1 MPMLHAFMTRLESLS
16 SNPRVTVRRRG
27 APSTNGC
34 VVYWM
39 QRAQR
44 ALDNPALDV
53 AVEAA
58 HALRQPVVIF
68 FAPVPFYPNANLRHY
83 AFLAEGIPDIARH
96 ARERGVG
103 FVLRTYP
110 RHSLAKFCEEVK
122 ASLVI
127 GDENPLR
134 EPRRWR
140 EITAKKIGV
149 PFWTVDADV
158 IVPSKLLEKE
168 QYAAR
173 IIRPRLEQRMEQ
185 FAVLAGNPRAKV
197 EWQKP
202 RWLRALPDDG
212 SVDLFGTWAGLVRW
226 PQPVDSFRGGTGE
239 ALRLLDE
246 FLERK
251 LPHYPENHGKSE
263 IDGTSR
269 LSPYLHFGH
278 IGPHTVMHA
287 VRKADAPQAAKD
299 DFLNQFVTWRE
310 LAINFVHFNPVY
322 DSIECAPDWAHRTLA
337 AHAGDP
343 RPVLYTRDQI
353 ESAQTH
359 DELWNAAQLQM
370 LHAGWMHNYMRM
382 YWAKKILEW
391 SPSPAVAW
399 QTALYLNDKYF
410 LDGRDPNGYAGVAW
424 AMGGKFDRPWFDRP
438 IFGTIRWMSGDA
450 ARKKFDADGYIR
462 QMHDLAGESGY
473 PLAPT
478 LF

>member
-1 MPMLHAFMTRLESLS
+1 MTKLEALS
-16 SNPRVTVRRRG
+16 SDPRVTVRRAG
-27 APSTNGC
+27 EPAPGGRC

-58 HALRQPVVIF
+58 NALRQPVVIF
-68 FAPVPFYPNANLRHY
+68 FAPVPYYPDANLRHF
-83 AFLAEGIPDIARH
+83 AFLAQGIPDIARH
-96 ARERGVG
+96 AHDRGIG
-103 FVLRTYP
+103 FVLRRYP
-110 RHSLAKFCEEVK
+110 DHSLLDFCDEVR

-140 EITAKKIGV
+140 EHAAKKLTV
-149 PFWTVDADV
+149 PLWTVDADV
-158 IVPSKLLEKE
+158 IVPSRLLEKE

-173 IIRPRLEQRMEQ
+173 IIRPRLQQRLEQ
-185 FAVLAGNPRAKV
+185 FLPLAGNPPTKFH
-197 EWQKP
+197 WQRPAGAAFRHDEATTDITAGWKNLD
-202 RWLRALPDDG
+202 R
-212 SVDLFGTWAGLVRW
+212 SVGA
-226 PQPVDSFRGGTGE
+226 VDSFRGGTNE

-246 FLERK
+246 FVKHK
-251 LPHYPENHGKSE
+251 LATYPENHGKPE

-269 LSPYLHFGH
+269 LSPYLHFGQ
-278 IGPHTVMHA
+278 IGPHTVFHA
-287 VRKADAPQAAKD
+287 VQKADAPQAAKD
-299 DFLNQFVTWRE
+299 DYINQVLTWRE
-310 LAINFVHFNPVY
+310 LAINFVHFNPLY

-337 AHAGDP
+337 AHASDP
-343 RPVLYTRDQI
+343 RPVLYTREQF
-353 ESAQTH
+353 ENAQTH

-410 LDGRDPNGYAGVAW
+410 LDGRDPDGYAGVAW

-450 ARKKFDADGYIR
+450 ARKKFDADRYIR
-462 QMHDLAGESGY
+462 QMQELAGEAGY
-473 PLAPT
+473 PPPPT

>member
-1 MPMLHAFMTRLESLS
+1 MRTLETLAAD
-16 SNPRVTVRRRG
+16 PRVTVRRPG
-27 APSTNGC
+27 APNSRGC

-39 QRAQR
+39 QRTQR

-58 HALRQPVVIF
+58 NVLGQPVVIF
-68 FAPVPFYPNANLRHY
+68 FAPVPFYPHANLRHY
-83 AFLAEGIPDIARH
+83 AFLAQGIPDIAER
-96 ARERGVG
+96 ARKRGIG

-110 RHSLAKFCEEVK
+110 EHSLARFCDEVK

-140 EITAKKIGV
+140 ELAAKKLNM
-149 PFWTVDADV
+149 PLWTVDADV

-173 IIRPRLEQRMEQ
+173 IIRPRLQQRLEQ
-185 FAVLAGNPRAKV
+185 FLTLAGNPSAKV

-202 RWLRALPDDG
+202 RGLRTLPDDG
-212 SVDLFGTWAGLVRW
+212 SLDITAGWKELDRSVK
-226 PQPVDSFRGGTGE
+226 PVDSFRGGTGE
-239 ALRLLDE
+239 ALCLLDE
-246 FLERK
+246 FVKHK
-251 LPHYPENHGKSE
+251 LARYPENHGKPE

-278 IGPHTVMHA
+278 IGPHTIMNA
-287 VRKADAPQAAKD
+287 VRKSRAPQAPKD
-299 DFLNQFVTWRE
+299 DYINQFVTWRE
-310 LAINFVHFNPVY
+310 LSINFVHFNPVY
-322 DSIECAPDWAHRTLA
+322 DSIECAPDWAHKTLA
-337 AHAGDP
+337 AHARDP
-343 RPVLYTRDQI
+343 RPVLYTREQF
-353 ESAQTH
+353 EAAQTH

-391 SPSPAVAW
+391 SPSPAVAS

-410 LDGRDPNGYAGVAW
+410 LDGRDPDGYAGVAW

-450 ARKKFDADGYIR
+450 ARKKFDAERYIR
-462 QMHDLAGESGY
+462 QMKQLSGE
-473 PLAPT
+473 L
-478 LF
+478 